1 MDLSIVEL
9 RSFVTIAEH
18 GSFQSAAA
26 TLAISQSALTRRI
39 QKLEESLGVH
49 LLERNTRNV
58 SLSAVGR
65 EFFPKARRLLD
76 DLEASLLSV
85 REISSKAS
93 GQINVACLPT
103 VATSFL
109 PDVLRRFNQ
118 NLPRIR
124 VRIIDEVANTVLRS
138 VLDGDA
144 DFGINLPNTDEPGIE
159 FSPLFEEH
167 FVLACPV
174 HHPLTRKKSVEWGDL
189 ADQALIR
196 AGRLNGNRNL
206 VDMIFVEQGIVPKWS
221 FEVQHLTT
229 SLGLIS
235 TGLGISVIPDMIV
248 RNRPYRN
255 VVTRPIVNPS
265 LHRSIGLIRRR
276 GSTLSP
282 AAWTLFDLLKETFSR
297 QQPLPRRSKKA

>member
-39 QKLEESLGVH
+39 QKLEENLGVY
-49 LLERNTRNV
+49 LLDRNTRNV

-85 REISSKAS
+85 REISGRAS
-93 GQINVACLPT
+93 GQINIACLPT
-103 VATSFL
+103 VAKSFL
-109 PDVLRRFNQ
+109 PDVLRRFHKD
-118 NLPRIR
+118 LPRIR
-124 VRIIDEVANTVLRS
+124 VRIVDEVANTVLRS
-138 VLDGDA
+138 VLEGDA
-144 DFGINLPNTDEPGIE
+144 DFGINLPNTDEPDIV

-174 HHPLTRKKSVEWGDL
+174 NHPFARKKSIEWDEL
-189 ADQALIR
+189 AEFELIR
-196 AGRLNGNRNL
+196 AGRMNGNRNL
-206 VDMIFVEQGIVPKWS
+206 VDMVFVERGIVPKWS

-235 TGLGISVIPDMIV
+235 SGLGISVIPDMIV

-255 VVTRPIVNPS
+255 VITRPLVNPS
-265 LHRSIGLIRRR
+265 LRRSIGLIWRH

-282 AAWTLFDLLKETFSR
+282 AARTLFDLLGETFGR
-297 QQPLPRRSKKA
+297 K